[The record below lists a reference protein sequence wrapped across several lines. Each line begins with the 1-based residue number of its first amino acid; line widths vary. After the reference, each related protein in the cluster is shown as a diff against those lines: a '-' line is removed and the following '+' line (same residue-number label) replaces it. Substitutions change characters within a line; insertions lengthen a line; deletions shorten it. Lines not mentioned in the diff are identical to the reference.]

1 MKNRLSLIFAPVFV
15 SSLTFSNL
23 SLASGW
29 DPFNSKK
36 VDRLAT
42 QNSELL
48 QTNKTLTQR
57 VLDAEEK
64 LIAQEAEI
72 QKRLAQIDDESQER
86 LAQIDEESQEILKS
100 ARIDANRIRQIAV
113 EESRIKKHEETVK
126 LESELEELNRSI
138 CSKKAKQHK
147 LQESHDLLCKR
158 IFGDFNDFRF
168 NDRVEFRLR
177 GFPKTYY
184 LFRGELEK
192 REFKNTPLYIMLL
205 GKNQFEPSGD
215 DFGIVLDGIRFP
227 AMFEYIYSYI
237 ANDRLV
243 PGITQVDKDTLM
255 ITAKLADYLGLNIL
269 NKKLMALAKGLVWSE
284 NYKTVKGENFKL
296 EFISFEQ
303 GMFDVPV
310 NEFNTESVNIDRD
323 FWISKNLISVHEY
336 KKITGQPDDDK
347 VDKNFQ
353 PGCTIAEATT
363 FVQNLNELNLISSGT
378 FRLATMEELKVARS
392 LAYSED
398 SPLMGALN
406 HLTKPIFSTYEF
418 DINGYIYQKSEY
430 TKIFSKSKYNAEIK
444 GENDTG
450 FRIVFEPDS

>member
-1 MKNRLSLIFAPVFV
+1 
-15 SSLTFSNL
+15 
-23 SLASGW
+23 
-29 DPFNSKK
+29 
-36 VDRLAT
+36 
-42 QNSELL
+42 
-48 QTNKTLTQR
+48 
-57 VLDAEEK
+57 
-64 LIAQEAEI
+64 
-72 QKRLAQIDDESQER
+72 
-86 LAQIDEESQEILKS
+86 
-100 ARIDANRIRQIAV
+100 
-113 EESRIKKHEETVK
+113 
-126 LESELEELNRSI
+126 
-138 CSKKAKQHK
+138 
-147 LQESHDLLCKR
+147 
-158 IFGDFNDFRF
+158 
-168 NDRVEFRLR
+168 
-177 GFPKTYY
+177 
-184 LFRGELEK
+184 
-192 REFKNTPLYIMLL
+192 
-205 GKNQFEPSGD
+205 
-215 DFGIVLDGIRFP
+215 
-227 AMFEYIYSYI
+227 
-237 ANDRLV
+237 
-243 PGITQVDKDTLM
+243 
-255 ITAKLADYLGLNIL
+255 
-269 NKKLMALAKGLVWSE
+269 MALAKGLVWSE

-347 VDKNFQ
+347 VDKSFQ

-363 FVQNLNELNLISSGT
+363 FVQNLNELNLISCGT